1 MTEGRYLSPT
11 NDFAF
16 KRLFGSEEHKPE
28 TISMLNSFLRLE
40 GDERIKRIEF
50 LNKEQLP
57 DTDEKRR
64 SIVDVKCIDQKD
76 DTFIIEMQ
84 NAEDAEH
91 FIKRSQLYAY
101 HSAVNQ
107 AQKGKGGIRGMG
119 NVTVLMIV
127 NFNMIPEDEYPINYY
142 KMSNTRTGHSA
153 FNMIGYA
160 VVNLWRYKDN
170 NKLGII
176 DKNAKQDEKYWLDFL
191 SYAENKVDNPPK
203 GIPDEVKQA
212 YTVMERASVVY

>member
-16 KRLFGSEEHKPE
+16 KRLFGSEDHKPE

-50 LNKEQLP
+50 LDKEQLP

-64 SIVDVKCIDQKD
+64 SIVDVKCVDQKD

-107 AQKGKGGIRGMG
+107 AQKGQGGIRGMG

-142 KMSNTRTGHSA
+142 QLPPAQAG
-153 FNMIGYA
+153 GL
-160 VVNLWRYKDN
+160 VNACKAD
-170 NKLGII
+170 
-176 DKNAKQDEKYWLDFL
+176 
-191 SYAENKVDNPPK
+191 
-203 GIPDEVKQA
+203 
-212 YTVMERASVVY
+212 